1 MAKRQKTTGDC
12 PLGNLNFVKNC
23 FPDDLLQNVVSYLP
37 KTSVA
42 LFATL
47 FISDTNDKQLSA
59 TSKTIVSA
67 IEQDD
72 WKLIDFRDVDEELRI
87 KLNDDDIQ
95 GLLLVIDA
103 KNKLTTLEL
112 PLTMTG
118 RGLTPLR
125 GSVVLEELLFVDDL
139 VDSYSVRFAISMKE
153 VLSIIESILS
163 KGYPNVRNS
172 LKRFDLLE
180 EHLHTED
187 SKVMFRNFTNKHHR
201 KLARCGS
208 CTVVS
213 CIGSSAIGSAGQ
225 GQSCEKCRK
234 HFCKE
239 CVESSGYDGVEEPCD
254 LCGRHLC
261 KECSFGD
268 ASLKDVGPCM
278 ACNDCTNNGYDY

>member
-1 MAKRQKTTGDC
+1 M
-12 PLGNLNFVKNC
+12 
-23 FPDDLLQNVVSYLP
+23 
-37 KTSVA
+37 
-42 LFATL
+42 
-47 FISDTNDKQLSA
+47 
-59 TSKTIVSA
+59 
-67 IEQDD
+67 
-72 WKLIDFRDVDEELRI
+72 IDFRDVEEELRI

-95 GLLLVIDA
+95 SLLLSIDA

-139 VDSYSVRFAISMKE
+139 VDSYSVRFVISMKE

-163 KGYPNVRNS
+163 NVRNS
-172 LKRFDLLE
+172 LKRFDPWRSTCVQL
-180 EHLHTED
+180 
-187 SKVMFRNFTNKHHR
+187 RNFTNKHHR
-201 KLARCGS
+201 KLARCGK
-208 CTVVS
+208 CAVFS
-213 CIGSSAIGSAGQ
+213 CIAIAGQ

-239 CVESSGYDGVEEPCD
+239 CVESSGYNGVEEPCD

-268 ASLKDVGPCM
+268 ASLKDIGPCM
-278 ACNDCTNNGYDY
+278 ACNDCTDNDSDY